1 MSMSTTP
8 AEPDP
13 SSRRATAARMVEDIL
28 GCKWSLAILGRIRA
42 GVSRPGAIR
51 RSLPGLSTKV
61 MNERLAKMLRYGLLA
76 RQRYDER
83 KPRVEYELTPLGEQ
97 LAAIL
102 DQVESLQARLD
113 ADGGLTASPR

>member
-1 MSMSTTP
+1 MSTTP
-8 AEPDP
+8 AEFNPTITP
-13 SSRRATAARMVEDIL
+13 ATAARMVEQIL
-28 GCKWSLAILGRIRA
+28 GCKWSLAILGRIRT

-61 MNERLAKMLRYGLLA
+61 MNERLTKMLRYGLLA

-83 KPRVEYELTPLGEQ
+83 KPRVEYTLTSLGEQ

-113 ADGGLTASPR
+113 ADRLRPSPR